1 MAPLKFAGRSSS
13 VPAQENVNISQ
24 QGLWFEPA
32 RQIGVGAVKQRLE
45 YSGFVATTDYYNRG
59 GGQTFHRA
67 QELDY
72 CAIWFALMDDDYI
85 RTHF

>member
-1 MAPLKFAGRSSS
+1 M
-13 VPAQENVNISQ
+13 NISQ
-24 QGLWFEPA
+24 QGLWFKPV

-59 GGQTFHRA
+59 GGKTFHRA
-67 QELDY
+67 QELDC

-85 RTHF
+85 RTHL